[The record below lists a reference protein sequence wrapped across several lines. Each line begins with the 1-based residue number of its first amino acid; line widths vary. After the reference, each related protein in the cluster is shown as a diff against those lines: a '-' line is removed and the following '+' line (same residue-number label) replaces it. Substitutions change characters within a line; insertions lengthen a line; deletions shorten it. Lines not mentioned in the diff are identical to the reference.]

1 MSRRPPTTIA
11 AFAAFT
17 LALAGLTLGVAAP
30 ALAVDGTVSG
40 TVFRDFSQNGLQ
52 DAGDQ
57 GLGGVTVTAYDSD
70 SAVGSVVSAADGS
83 YSISVLGSDTQ
94 VVRVEF
100 TDLPAGYEHGAVSQT
115 GADTGTSVRF
125 VDLAA
130 GTGTD
135 FAVHAPED
143 YSQENPPLIT
153 SMQWAGSADAGV
165 GTRLDEPALVG
176 LGFDDG
182 YPVAPQP
189 AGFPNRVTLA
199 TFGEI
204 GATSGNAYQASSNSL
219 YATATYKRQSG
230 LGPLGLGGL
239 YRVTEVLGT
248 DGEVSDA
255 GIVEQWLDL
264 EAIGIDLG
272 PWQTNAARGLAGHQD
287 LVLDADAFA
296 NVGKVGI
303 GDLAL
308 SPDGNTLYF
317 VNLWDK
323 QLYSIDVSDPSNPP
337 GFGEFESY
345 DLGLGDGERPWA
357 LTGYR
362 GELYVGY
369 VDTGEI
375 GGVAQ
380 PGSSADAANLQAH
393 VIKAPIAALGGAW
406 TTVLDADLGYGKGDV
421 ILDFLAPQSRQWNT
435 WTDTWTWPGGSVGH
449 PSGGWQIYP
458 QPVLSDLYIDE
469 DGFLS
474 LGFTDRTGLQSGNRN
489 IASDPTV
496 FGTFETGSSGDLL
509 IAGPNGDGTFTLE
522 NNGVVG
528 TGADQRTTT
537 TTETDQGPGGREYYD
552 DTQNVGNGPL
562 HEETTL
568 GYMAGLR
575 GSGQVITTAYDPL
588 SEIRLTGLL
597 WMTVDDGNPAAGY
610 ELTADG
616 QTDGSG
622 GNFQKGG
629 GLGGISLLLEEAPV
643 EVGNRVWFDPDHDG
657 IQDPE
662 EPSIAGVTVNL
673 YRGGLPIGTAV
684 TDAEGNYYFS
694 SDPDSDFYVASG
706 EFVPNGGEYT
716 IEFVKPATGDLFV
729 DDPTYG
735 TVPWS
740 DVDFTVQEPAS
751 TEIGSNPDPATGRY
765 TFTVGGP
772 GENDHSFD
780 AGFFFDAEPEVD
792 IEKGDGTGTTITN
805 DADTMADGEAYEPG
819 ETRTIVFRVTNTGN
833 EPLREVE
840 LDRRVAV
847 GWHGRESGLDLPRR
861 VDCERRRRRGCA
873 HGDLGGDVRSRH
885 HDLDSRRRDH
895 RHRDPHRDRGR

>member
-11 AFAAFT
+11 AFAAFA

-135 FAVHAPED
+135 FSVHAPED

-182 YPVAPQP
+182 YPAAPQP

-219 YATATYKRQSG
+219 YAAATYKRQSG

-323 QLYSIDVSDPSNPP
+323 QLLLDRCLRPQQPARIRRVRVVRPRPRRRGAP
-337 GFGEFESY
+337 
-345 DLGLGDGERPWA
+345 LGPHRLSRRA
-357 LTGYR
+357 LCRLRRHRRDRRSRTAR
-362 GELYVGY
+362 LVGRRR
-369 VDTGEI
+369 E
-375 GGVAQ
+375 
-380 PGSSADAANLQAH
+380 P
-393 VIKAPIAALGGAW
+393 
-406 TTVLDADLGYGKGDV
+406 
-421 ILDFLAPQSRQWNT
+421 
-435 WTDTWTWPGGSVGH
+435 
-449 PSGGWQIYP
+449 
-458 QPVLSDLYIDE
+458 
-469 DGFLS
+469 
-474 LGFTDRTGLQSGNRN
+474 
-489 IASDPTV
+489 
-496 FGTFETGSSGDLL
+496 
-509 IAGPNGDGTFTLE
+509 AGPRHQ
-522 NNGVVG
+522 
-528 TGADQRTTT
+528 GADCCTRRRL
-537 TTETDQGPGGREYYD
+537 DHG
-552 DTQNVGNGPL
+552 
-562 HEETTL
+562 
-568 GYMAGLR
+568 AGCR
-575 GSGQVITTAYDPL
+575 P
-588 SEIRLTGLL
+588 
-597 WMTVDDGNPAAGY
+597 
-610 ELTADG
+610 
-616 QTDGSG
+616 
-622 GNFQKGG
+622 
-629 GLGGISLLLEEAPV
+629 
-643 EVGNRVWFDPDHDG
+643 RVWEGRRHP
-657 IQDPE
+657 
-662 EPSIAGVTVNL
+662 
-673 YRGGLPIGTAV
+673 RLPRAAEQAV
-684 TDAEGNYYFS
+684 EHLDRHL
-694 SDPDSDFYVASG
+694 
-706 EFVPNGGEYT
+706 
-716 IEFVKPATGDLFV
+716 DLARRV
-729 DDPTYG
+729 
-735 TVPWS
+735 
-740 DVDFTVQEPAS
+740 
-751 TEIGSNPDPATGRY
+751 GR
-765 TFTVGGP
+765 
-772 GENDHSFD
+772 
-780 AGFFFDAEPEVD
+780 A
-792 IEKGDGTGTTITN
+792 
-805 DADTMADGEAYEPG
+805 
-819 ETRTIVFRVTNTGN
+819 
-833 EPLREVE
+833 PL
-840 LDRRVAV
+840 RRVA
-847 GWHGRESGLDLPRR
+847 DLSAT
-861 VDCERRRRRGCA
+861 GA
-873 HGDLGGDVRSRH
+873 LRS
-885 HDLDSRRRDH
+885 LH
-895 RHRDPHRDRGR
+895 R